1 MPDNDVVMLFFPLA
15 IMEPIRGLKPDV
27 TACKWMRN
35 KTWIPVC
42 NNYRISSFFFRLDA
56 GFNHLQ
62 SSSPMCRH
70 IYSNLCASPIQY
82 LSKGNHILL
91 LM

>member
-1 MPDNDVVMLFFPLA
+1 MPDNDVVMLFFPLV

-42 NNYRISSFFFRLDA
+42 NNYRISSFFFTWMLDLIT
-56 GFNHLQ
+56 FNQAPQCVDIFIQISVPLL
-62 SSSPMCRH
+62 SS
-70 IYSNLCASPIQY
+70 I
-82 LSKGNHILL
+82 
-91 LM
+91 